1 MDDSFE
7 IKIKIT
13 KNEYPILFQL
23 KKKDLDNTITNIF
36 KLGYDS
42 LFPKIN
48 NADIQDII
56 QKQELNNKIGNLEST
71 LEKLIGLSTSSSK
84 KGLLAENILE
94 NIINERYGDITYK
107 KTNHIPHSGDAWLY
121 LPDDKII
128 MLESKN
134 YTSTVPKDEIIKM
147 EFDMITHHIKW
158 GLFVS
163 LNSNIQGMKEL
174 DFYTFTHNNENYNIF
189 MVSCLS
195 NEVNKLDMGLQIIR
209 KLMNLYGNLNKFPW
223 IVNNIKLEL
232 TNLTS
237 ILEKNYLLRDHFY
250 TMEKEIQKSLYNHH
264 VKLRDYQYDMEN
276 KINDIIKKINS
287 TMDDSIENND
297 FDITKLCTNNKLLP
311 ILQRIMDVFK
321 KKDLII
327 NEELDMF
334 FKKVQVGSLKFNQK
348 KIIVNINDIT
358 LNFNIGKEKE
368 IVCNI
373 LLIANLDL

>member
-7 IKIKIT
+7 INIKIT
-13 KNEYPILFQL
+13 KSEYPILFQL

-94 NIINERYGDITYK
+94 NIINERYGDIIYK

-163 LNSNIQGMKEL
+163 LNSNVQGMKEL

-195 NEVNKLDMGLQIIR
+195 NEVNKLDIGLQIIR

-287 TMDDSIENND
+287 TMDDSIEEIK

-321 KKDLII
+321 KKDMVI
-327 NEELDMF
+327 NEELDMLF
-334 FKKVQVGSLKFNQK
+334 QKVQIGSIKFNQK

-368 IVCNI
+368 IVNNI
-373 LLIANLDL
+373 LLITNLDL